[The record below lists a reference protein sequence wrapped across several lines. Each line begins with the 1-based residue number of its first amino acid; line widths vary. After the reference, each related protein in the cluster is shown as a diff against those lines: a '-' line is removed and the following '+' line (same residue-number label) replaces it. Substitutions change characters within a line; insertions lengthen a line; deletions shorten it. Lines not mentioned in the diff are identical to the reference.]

1 MAAVRAEQDWILHT
15 PGGGPLDSRC
25 PCLKTE
31 LCPRIFGDSELDV
44 RHFGHI
50 PICMDSRQVRCC
62 GASFSMEVSGVPGV
76 VTGSRHEHGATGQR
90 EGGANNTGR
99 VETKPT
105 QLSQTGPANNSQ
117 ATPTVEIFVAGN
129 QQKGTYD
136 SEGYSDS
143 SNTTAEKKNDFNVS
157 AEITASDASS
167 QQTAEL
173 QKGSNTHH
181 SDSVLVFPW
190 NTAAKFASTEPEVT
204 FLVYNSS
211 DNGNDTNDWDSTM
224 NGYGS
229 PINDNAEIN
238 LFESE
243 SEKNDYLT
251 ETTTVF
257 DTEAYK
263 GEMEYL
269 VASGSENRG
278 IAEDIEMQ
286 QDSEGHRNDNVEEN
300 EEEKGGDTDDEQYN
314 VDESDIA
321 APGQTLINGIQ
332 IKGPNIPKRSFVS
345 ENLKMRISQ
354 LATGEQR
361 RKPDAGGKR
370 GLQDRHRRGPP
381 SGRPSHPTTEVEKQT
396 TSRKESVTNRPREP
410 ALPPAKTI
418 IRNPSTQSERYE
430 NLPVT
435 SVGRKTARLQLLQ
448 PFRSKAKHSTSTDQD
463 RTTTAHASN
472 SQNMLSAL
480 VYRNYTLGSGVAET
494 AISQPQRSGLR
505 QVSAEYQMQEDGP
518 EMALSRNMQIHLK
531 RHSEIEAEL
540 ANGGRRNTNN
550 YLFTIGDNRKAEKTE
565 VLASNTK
572 LTGIE
577 EVKTSESGLNGA
589 VEHNRRPAAIRK
601 TTEASRSTFGLRTRT
616 RDRSFATQ
624 SRVAGGGNS
633 RATTFGHNQQ
643 VRGVAEVSSQSA
655 GVAAPRGI
663 NLASS
668 LETDT
673 SGSAH
678 EDISTGGTGLIN
690 IIGPIPKGFTD
701 PVTTQNIRSAFA
713 SGPLFQL
720 PYNIQPEPFRN
731 AIPRPTTP
739 LIATPVTLSE
749 SARPPSSAV
758 TSSSHDANVRRQP
771 HSETTAT
778 FSRSPNTSNVSPHGR
793 RLHPQNHL
801 ASGFSASQIQLYL
814 TAPTHEIVKFRQSP
828 FHSSPPNEPV
838 AAAVHSSHDD
848 LAVRAKTV
856 PLPQMTSVQKFL
868 SFPDQ
873 QLRQPG
879 TQQESVGA
887 QQSSKHAAERRPAP
901 HLFAVYQQDAVRHA
915 AQVEYTNK
923 LQEYYQQ
930 LLNYNKQQHLP

>member
-1 MAAVRAEQDWILHT
+1 
-15 PGGGPLDSRC
+15 
-25 PCLKTE
+25 
-31 LCPRIFGDSELDV
+31 
-44 RHFGHI
+44 
-50 PICMDSRQVRCC
+50 
-62 GASFSMEVSGVPGV
+62 MEVSGIPGV
-76 VTGSRHEHGATGQR
+76 VTGSRHEHGAPGQR

-117 ATPTVEIFVAGN
+117 AASTGEIFVAGN
-129 QQKGTYD
+129 QQKGTYAP
-136 SEGYSDS
+136 EGYSDS
-143 SNTTAEKKNDFNVS
+143 SNTTAEKKNDFDVS

-167 QQTAEL
+167 QQTTEV

-181 SDSVLVFPW
+181 SDSILVFPW
-190 NTAAKFASTEPEVT
+190 NTAAKFDSTEPQVT
-204 FLVYNSS
+204 FLVYNSNH
-211 DNGNDTNDWDSTM
+211 NGNDTNDWDSAM
-224 NGYGS
+224 NDYGS
-229 PINDNAEIN
+229 PINDTAEMH

-243 SEKNDYLT
+243 NDKNDYLT
-251 ETTTVF
+251 ETTTVL

-263 GEMEYL
+263 GETEYL

-278 IAEDIEMQ
+278 IAQDIEMQ
-286 QDSEGHRNDNVEEN
+286 QDSEGDRNDNVEEN
-300 EEEKGGDTDDEQYN
+300 EEEKGGDTDDEQYS
-314 VDESDIA
+314 VDESESV
-321 APGQTLINGIQ
+321 APGQALINGIQ
-332 IKGPNIPKRSFVS
+332 NKGPNIPKRSFVS

-361 RKPDAGGKR
+361 RKSDAGGKR
-370 GLQDRHRRGPP
+370 GFQDRHRAGPR
-381 SGRPSHPTTEVEKQT
+381 SGRPSHPTTEVEKLT
-396 TSRKESVTNRPREP
+396 TYRKESVTNRPREP
-410 ALPPAKTI
+410 ALPPAKTVI
-418 IRNPSTQSERYE
+418 PSPSTQSQRYE
-430 NLPVT
+430 NLPLI

-448 PFRSKAKHSTSTDQD
+448 PFRSKAKHSRSTGQD

-472 SQNMLSAL
+472 SQNKLSGQ
-480 VYRNYTLGSGVAET
+480 VDRNYTLGSGVAET
-494 AISQPQRSGLR
+494 GTSQPKRSGMR
-505 QVSAEYQMQEDGP
+505 QVSAEYQMQEVGP
-518 EMALSRNMQIHLK
+518 EMTRPRNMQIHLK

-550 YLFTIGDNRKAEKTE
+550 YLFMIGDNRKAEKTE

-577 EVKTSESGLNGA
+577 EVKTSESGFNGA
-589 VEHNRRPAAIRK
+589 VEHSRRPAAIRK
-601 TTEASRSTFGLRTRT
+601 AIEASRSTFGLRTRT
-616 RDRSFATQ
+616 RDRSFASQ
-624 SRVAGGGNS
+624 SRAAGGGDS
-633 RATTFGHNQQ
+633 RGTMFGQNQQ
-643 VRGVAEVSSQSA
+643 VRGVAEVSSQLA

-668 LETDT
+668 LETVT
-673 SGSAH
+673 SGSMH
-678 EDISTGGTGLIN
+678 EDISTGGPGLIN

-701 PVTTQNIRSAFA
+701 PATTQNIRSAIE

-731 AIPRPTTP
+731 GIPRPTTP

-749 SARPPSSAV
+749 NARPPSSAV
-758 TSSSHDANVRRQP
+758 TSSSHDVNVRRQP
-771 HSETTAT
+771 HSQTAAAL
-778 FSRSPNTSNVSPHGR
+778 SRSPNTTNVSPLGR

-814 TAPTHEIVKFRQSP
+814 TAPTHEVVEFRQSP
-828 FHSSPPNEPV
+828 FHPPPTNEPL
-838 AAAVHSSHDD
+838 AAVAHSSHDD
-848 LAVRAKTV
+848 LAVRAKIV

-879 TQQESVGA
+879 TQQESVEP
-887 QQSSKHAAERRPAP
+887 QQSSKHTAERRPAP

-930 LLNYNKQQHLP
+930 LLNYNKQHHLP

>member
-1 MAAVRAEQDWILHT
+1 MAAVWAEQDWILHT

-25 PCLKTE
+25 PCLTTE

-76 VTGSRHEHGATGQR
+76 VTGSRHKHGAPGQR
-90 EGGANNTGR
+90 EGGANNTDR
-99 VETKPT
+99 IETTPT
-105 QLSQTGPANNSQ
+105 QISQTGPANNTQ
-117 ATPTVEIFVAGN
+117 ATSTGEIFVAGN
-129 QQKGTYD
+129 QQKRTYD
-136 SEGYSDS
+136 PDGYSDS
-143 SNTTAEKKNDFNVS
+143 SNTTAEIKNEYSVS
-157 AEITASDASS
+157 AEIAASDGSS

-173 QKGSNTHH
+173 QKGSNTKH

-190 NTAAKFASTEPEVT
+190 NMAAKFDSTEPEVT
-204 FLVYNSS
+204 LLVYNSNH
-211 DNGNDTNDWDSTM
+211 NGNDTNDWDSAM

-229 PINDNAEIN
+229 PINDTAEMH

-243 SEKNDYLT
+243 NEKKDYMT
-251 ETTTVF
+251 ETTKAF

-263 GEMEYL
+263 GETEYL

-278 IAEDIEMQ
+278 ITEDIEMQ
-286 QDSEGHRNDNVEEN
+286 QDSEGDGNDNVEEN
-300 EEEKGGDTDDEQYN
+300 EDGKGGDTDDEQYN
-314 VDESDIA
+314 VDESESV
-321 APGQTLINGIQ
+321 APGQALINGIQ
-332 IKGPNIPKRSFVS
+332 NKGPNVPKRSFVS

-370 GLQDRHRRGPP
+370 GSQDRQRTGPR
-381 SGRPSHPTTEVEKQT
+381 SGRPSHPTTEIEKQT

-418 IRNPSTQSERYE
+418 IRNPSTQSQSYE
-430 NLPVT
+430 NLPVI
-435 SVGRKTARLQLLQ
+435 SVGRKTTRLQLLQ
-448 PFRSKAKHSTSTDQD
+448 PFRSKGKHSTGTGQD

-472 SQNMLSAL
+472 SQNKLSGQ
-480 VYRNYTLGSGVAET
+480 VDRNYTLGSGVAEIGT
-494 AISQPQRSGLR
+494 SQPQRSGLR
-505 QVSAEYQMQEDGP
+505 QLSAEYQMQEDGP

-531 RHSEIEAEL
+531 RHSEVVAGL

-550 YLFTIGDNRKAEKTE
+550 YLFTIGDNRTAEKTE
-565 VLASNTK
+565 VLATNTK

-577 EVKTSESGLNGA
+577 EVKTSENGLNGA
-589 VEHNRRPAAIRK
+589 VEHSRRSAATRRA
-601 TTEASRSTFGLRTRT
+601 TDGSRSTFGLRTRT
-616 RDRSFATQ
+616 RDRPFASQ
-624 SRVAGGGNS
+624 SRAAGGGDS
-633 RATTFGHNQQ
+633 RATKFGQNQQ
-643 VRGVAEVSSQSA
+643 VRGVAEASSQSA
-655 GVAAPRGI
+655 GVATSRGI
-663 NLASS
+663 TLASS

-678 EDISTGGTGLIN
+678 VDISAGGTGLVN
-690 IIGPIPKGFTD
+690 IIGPIPRGFTD
-701 PVTTQNIRSAFA
+701 PVTTQNVR

-720 PYNIQPEPFRN
+720 PYNTQPETFRN
-731 AIPRPTTP
+731 GIPRPTT
-739 LIATPVTLSE
+739 VTLPE
-749 SARPPSSAV
+749 GARPPSSEV
-758 TSSSHDANVRRQP
+758 TISSHDVNVRRQP
-771 HSETTAT
+771 QSQTAAL
-778 FSRSPNTSNVSPHGR
+778 SRSPNTSNVSPHGR

-801 ASGFSASQIQLYL
+801 ASGFSASQIQLHL
-814 TAPTHEIVKFRQSP
+814 TAPKHEVVEFRRSP
-828 FHSSPPNEPV
+828 FHSSPTNEPLAV
-838 AAAVHSSHDD
+838 VVHSSHDE
-848 LAVRAKTV
+848 LAVRAKIV
-856 PLPQMTSVQKFL
+856 PLPQMTSSQKFL

-879 TQQESVGA
+879 AQQESVGP
-887 QQSSKHAAERRPAP
+887 AAERRPAP

>member
-1 MAAVRAEQDWILHT
+1 
-15 PGGGPLDSRC
+15 
-25 PCLKTE
+25 
-31 LCPRIFGDSELDV
+31 
-44 RHFGHI
+44 
-50 PICMDSRQVRCC
+50 
-62 GASFSMEVSGVPGV
+62 MEVSGVPGV
-76 VTGSRHEHGATGQR
+76 VTGSRHEHGAPGQH

-99 VETKPT
+99 VETKPK
-105 QLSQTGPANNSQ
+105 QLSQTGPATS
-117 ATPTVEIFVAGN
+117 TGEIFVAGN

-136 SEGYSDS
+136 PEGNSDS

-157 AEITASDASS
+157 AEIIASDTSS

-181 SDSVLVFPW
+181 SDSILVFPW
-190 NTAAKFASTEPEVT
+190 NTAAKFDSTEPEVT
-204 FLVYNSS
+204 FLVYNSNH
-211 DNGNDTNDWDSTM
+211 NGNDTNDWDSAM
-224 NGYGS
+224 NGYSS
-229 PINDNAEIN
+229 PINDTAEMH

-243 SEKNDYLT
+243 NEKNDYLT
-251 ETTTVF
+251 EKTTVF

-263 GEMEYL
+263 GETEYL

-278 IAEDIEMQ
+278 IAEDIDMH
-286 QDSEGHRNDNVEEN
+286 QDSEGDRNYNVEEN

-314 VDESDIA
+314 VDESESV

-332 IKGPNIPKRSFVS
+332 NKGPNIPKRSFVS

-370 GLQDRHRRGPP
+370 GLQDRHRTGPR

-396 TSRKESVTNRPREP
+396 TFRKESVTNRPREP
-410 ALPPAKTI
+410 ALTPAKTI
-418 IRNPSTQSERYE
+418 IRNPSTQSQRYE
-430 NLPVT
+430 NLPVM
-435 SVGRKTARLQLLQ
+435 SVSRKTARLQLLQ
-448 PFRSKAKHSTSTDQD
+448 PFRSKAKHSTSTGQD

-472 SQNMLSAL
+472 SQNKLSGQADI
-480 VYRNYTLGSGVAET
+480 NYTLGSGVVET
-494 AISQPQRSGLR
+494 DTSQPQRSGLR

-550 YLFTIGDNRKAEKTE
+550 YLFTRGDNHKAEKTE
-565 VLASNTK
+565 VLASNTRV
-572 LTGIE
+572 TGIE

-589 VEHNRRPAAIRK
+589 IEHSRRPAVIRK
-601 TTEASRSTFGLRTRT
+601 ATEVSRSTFGLRTRM
-616 RDRSFATQ
+616 RDRPFASQ
-624 SRVAGGGNS
+624 SRAAGGGNS
-633 RATTFGHNQQ
+633 RATTFWQNQQ
-643 VRGVAEVSSQSA
+643 VRGVTEVSSQSA

-678 EDISTGGTGLIN
+678 EDISTGTGLIN

-701 PVTTQNIRSAFA
+701 PVTTQNIRSAIE

-720 PYNIQPEPFRN
+720 PHNTQPEPFRN
-731 AIPRPTTP
+731 GIPTPT
-739 LIATPVTLSE
+739 TPVTLSE

-758 TSSSHDANVRRQP
+758 TSSSHDVNVRRQP
-771 HSETTAT
+771 HSQTAAAL
-778 FSRSPNTSNVSPHGR
+778 SRSPNTSNVSPHGR

-814 TAPTHEIVKFRQSP
+814 TAPTHEVVEFRQSP
-828 FHSSPPNEPV
+828 FHSPPTNEPL
-838 AAAVHSSHDD
+838 AAVVHSSHDD
-848 LAVRAKTV
+848 LAVRAKIV
-856 PLPQMTSVQKFL
+856 PLPQMISVQKFL

-879 TQQESVGA
+879 TQQESVGP

-901 HLFAVYQQDAVRHA
+901 NLFAVYQQDAVRHA

-930 LLNYNKQQHLP
+930 LLNYNKQQHHP